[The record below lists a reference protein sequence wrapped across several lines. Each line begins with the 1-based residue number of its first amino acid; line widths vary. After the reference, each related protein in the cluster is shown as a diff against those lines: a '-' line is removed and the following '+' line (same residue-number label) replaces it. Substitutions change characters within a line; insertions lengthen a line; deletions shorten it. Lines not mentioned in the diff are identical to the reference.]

1 MGKKEVLRKCLASNE
16 VKNRN
21 DLFRIVRNK
30 EGEVKVDFTFK
41 MNGRGAYLS
50 KDKDFVYSHGPFV
63 WGTDPM
69 NAVHNA
75 VVMEEVAFMDYH
87 ALMLDPSHT
96 DMQQTLLDKH
106 YLRKHGANAYY
117 GQG

>member
-50 KDKDFVYSHGPFV
+50 KDKDLILLAKK
-63 WGTDPM
+63 
-69 NAVHNA
+69 NKLLNRAL
-75 VVMEEVAFMDYH
+75 ECEVSDEIYDF
-87 ALMLDPSHT
+87 LITRL
-96 DMQQTLLDKH
+96 
-106 YLRKHGANAYY
+106 
-117 GQG
+117 

>member
-41 MNGRGAYLS
+41 ANGRGAYLS
-50 KDKDFVYSHGPFV
+50 KDKDVILLAKKKKLL
-63 WGTDPM
+63 
-69 NAVHNA
+69 NRAL
-75 VVMEEVAFMDYH
+75 ECEVSDEIYEF
-87 ALMLDPSHT
+87 LITRL
-96 DMQQTLLDKH
+96 
-106 YLRKHGANAYY
+106 
-117 GQG
+117 

>member
-50 KDKDFVYSHGPFV
+50 KDKDLIALAKKKKLL
-63 WGTDPM
+63 
-69 NAVHNA
+69 NRAL
-75 VVMEEVAFMDYH
+75 ECEVSDEIYDF
-87 ALMLDPSHT
+87 LISRL
-96 DMQQTLLDKH
+96 
-106 YLRKHGANAYY
+106 
-117 GQG
+117 

>member
-41 MNGRGAYLS
+41 MNGRGAYIS
-50 KDKDFVYSHGPFV
+50 KDKDLILLAKKKKLL
-63 WGTDPM
+63 
-69 NAVHNA
+69 NRAL
-75 VVMEEVAFMDYH
+75 ECEVSDEIYDF
-87 ALMLDPSHT
+87 LITRL
-96 DMQQTLLDKH
+96 
-106 YLRKHGANAYY
+106 
-117 GQG
+117 

>member
-50 KDKDFVYSHGPFV
+50 KDKDLILLAKKKKLL
-63 WGTDPM
+63 
-69 NAVHNA
+69 NIAL
-75 VVMEEVAFMDYH
+75 ECEVSDEIYDF
-87 ALMLDPSHT
+87 LITRL
-96 DMQQTLLDKH
+96 
-106 YLRKHGANAYY
+106 
-117 GQG
+117 

>member
-50 KDKDFVYSHGPFV
+50 KDKDLILLAKKKKLLNRAL
-63 WGTDPM
+63 DC
-69 NAVHNA
+69 
-75 VVMEEVAFMDYH
+75 EVSDEIYDF
-87 ALMLDPSHT
+87 LITRL
-96 DMQQTLLDKH
+96 
-106 YLRKHGANAYY
+106 
-117 GQG
+117 

>member
-1 MGKKEVLRKCLASNE
+1 MAKKEVLRKCLASNE

-50 KDKDFVYSHGPFV
+50 KDYDLITLAKKKKLLNRALECEVSDEIYDF
-63 WGTDPM
+63 
-69 NAVHNA
+69 
-75 VVMEEVAFMDYH
+75 
-87 ALMLDPSHT
+87 
-96 DMQQTLLDKH
+96 LLSKVS
-106 YLRKHGANAYY
+106 K
-117 GQG
+117 

>member
-41 MNGRGAYLS
+41 ANGRGAYLS
-50 KDKDFVYSHGPFV
+50 KDKDLILLAKKKKLL
-63 WGTDPM
+63 
-69 NAVHNA
+69 NRAL
-75 VVMEEVAFMDYH
+75 ECEVSDDIYDF
-87 ALMLDPSHT
+87 LITRL
-96 DMQQTLLDKH
+96 
-106 YLRKHGANAYY
+106 
-117 GQG
+117 

>member
-50 KDKDFVYSHGPFV
+50 KDKDLILLAKKKKLLISLCYSF
-63 WGTDPM
+63 
-69 NAVHNA
+69 NI
-75 VVMEEVAFMDYH
+75 
-87 ALMLDPSHT
+87 
-96 DMQQTLLDKH
+96 
-106 YLRKHGANAYY
+106 
-117 GQG
+117 

>member
-41 MNGRGAYLS
+41 VNGRGAYLS
-50 KDKDFVYSHGPFV
+50 KDKDLILLAKKKKLL
-63 WGTDPM
+63 
-69 NAVHNA
+69 NRAL
-75 VVMEEVAFMDYH
+75 ECEVSDEIYDF
-87 ALMLDPSHT
+87 LITRL
-96 DMQQTLLDKH
+96 
-106 YLRKHGANAYY
+106 
-117 GQG
+117 

>member
-50 KDKDFVYSHGPFV
+50 KDKDLILFAKKKKLL
-63 WGTDPM
+63 
-69 NAVHNA
+69 NKAL
-75 VVMEEVAFMDYH
+75 ECEVSDEIYDF
-87 ALMLDPSHT
+87 LITRL
-96 DMQQTLLDKH
+96 
-106 YLRKHGANAYY
+106 
-117 GQG
+117 

>member
-50 KDKDFVYSHGPFV
+50 RDKDLILLAKKKKLL
-63 WGTDPM
+63 
-69 NAVHNA
+69 NRAL
-75 VVMEEVAFMDYH
+75 ECEVSDEIYDF
-87 ALMLDPSHT
+87 LITRL
-96 DMQQTLLDKH
+96 
-106 YLRKHGANAYY
+106 
-117 GQG
+117 

>member
-41 MNGRGAYLS
+41 ANGRGAYLS
-50 KDKDFVYSHGPFV
+50 KDKDLILLAKKKKLL
-63 WGTDPM
+63 
-69 NAVHNA
+69 NRAL
-75 VVMEEVAFMDYH
+75 ECEVSDEIYDF
-87 ALMLDPSHT
+87 LITRL
-96 DMQQTLLDKH
+96 
-106 YLRKHGANAYY
+106 
-117 GQG
+117 

>member
-50 KDKDFVYSHGPFV
+50 KDKDLILLAKKKKLL
-63 WGTDPM
+63 
-69 NAVHNA
+69 NRAL
-75 VVMEEVAFMDYH
+75 ECEVSDEIYDF
-87 ALMLDPSHT
+87 LITRL
-96 DMQQTLLDKH
+96 
-106 YLRKHGANAYY
+106 
-117 GQG
+117 

>member
-50 KDKDFVYSHGPFV
+50 KDKDLILLAKKKKLL
-63 WGTDPM
+63 
-69 NAVHNA
+69 NKAL
-75 VVMEEVAFMDYH
+75 ECEVSDEIYDF
-87 ALMLDPSHT
+87 LITRL
-96 DMQQTLLDKH
+96 
-106 YLRKHGANAYY
+106 
-117 GQG
+117 

>member
-1 MGKKEVLRKCLASNE
+1 MGKKEVLRKCIASNE

-50 KDKDFVYSHGPFV
+50 KDKDLIALAKKKKLL
-63 WGTDPM
+63 
-69 NAVHNA
+69 NRAL
-75 VVMEEVAFMDYH
+75 ECEVSDEIYDF
-87 ALMLDPSHT
+87 LISRL
-96 DMQQTLLDKH
+96 
-106 YLRKHGANAYY
+106 
-117 GQG
+117 

>member
-21 DLFRIVRNK
+21 DLFRIVRSK

-50 KDKDFVYSHGPFV
+50 KDKDLILLAKKKKLL
-63 WGTDPM
+63 
-69 NAVHNA
+69 NRAL
-75 VVMEEVAFMDYH
+75 ECEVSDEIYDF
-87 ALMLDPSHT
+87 LISRL
-96 DMQQTLLDKH
+96 
-106 YLRKHGANAYY
+106 
-117 GQG
+117 